1 MKKIF
6 RECAVILLG
15 AIVLLIPYEMGK
27 YEALNDNMN
36 FFLFVTLGTITL
48 IIAEYKSRL
57 SRKNRE
63 NS

>member
-1 MKKIF
+1 MKNIL
-6 RECAVILLG
+6 RECVVILLS

-27 YEALNDNMN
+27 YEALNGDMN
-36 FFLFVTLGTITL
+36 VLLFIVLGAITL
-48 IIAEYKSRL
+48 MIAEYKSRL